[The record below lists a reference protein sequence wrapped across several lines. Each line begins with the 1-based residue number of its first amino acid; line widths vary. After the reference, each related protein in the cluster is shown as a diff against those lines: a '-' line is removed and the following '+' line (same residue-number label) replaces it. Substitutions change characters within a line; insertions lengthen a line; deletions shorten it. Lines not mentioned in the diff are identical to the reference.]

1 MIRFLK
7 LLFVFGYISL
17 LLYTVFFAR
26 RRNTIIR
33 ENVEQNIN
41 WIPFKSI
48 ANNFYAN
55 ILNGDSFVKKWFFF
69 TNVFGN
75 IFLFIPFPLVCFFLG
90 FKLRNGSI
98 EIIGVV
104 LSILIE
110 AIQGLFVVGIP
121 DIDDVLLNAFGIY
134 IGIWVLHI
142 SKTKI
147 IIRTDNRL

>member
-69 TNVFGN
+69 TNVFG
-75 IFLFIPFPLVCFFLG
+75 
-90 FKLRNGSI
+90 
-98 EIIGVV
+98 
-104 LSILIE
+104 
-110 AIQGLFVVGIP
+110 
-121 DIDDVLLNAFGIY
+121 
-134 IGIWVLHI
+134 
-142 SKTKI
+142 
-147 IIRTDNRL
+147 